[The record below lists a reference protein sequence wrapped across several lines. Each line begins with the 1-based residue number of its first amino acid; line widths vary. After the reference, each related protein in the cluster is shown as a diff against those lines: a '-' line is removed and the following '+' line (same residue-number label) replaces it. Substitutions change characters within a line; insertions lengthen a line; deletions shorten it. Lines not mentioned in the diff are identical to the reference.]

1 MTIRRTVRPFLRAP
15 TCAVLVLGA
24 LTAVLGG
31 CAESK
36 AAAEGGARP
45 SQTAGPCGD
54 KGLPDC
60 PLQGW
65 MKANLQSRL
74 NAGDM
79 TRLAR
84 ALDDLSTRAPA
95 GFDKWSA
102 SATKAADAARRN
114 DVAAIKAEC
123 KACHDRD
130 RNRFRA
136 ELRKTALF

>member
-1 MTIRRTVRPFLRAP
+1 MMPGRTVRPGICARVA
-15 TCAVLVLGA
+15 AVLVLCA
-24 LTAVLGG
+24 LGG

-45 SQTAGPCGD
+45 TQAAGACGD

-65 MKANLQSRL
+65 MKANLQSQL

-102 SATKAADAARRN
+102 SATKAADAARRH

>member
-1 MTIRRTVRPFLRAP
+1 MMAARILPG
-15 TCAVLVLGA
+15 LVLCG
-24 LTAVLGG
+24 LSGVLGG

-36 AAAEGGARP
+36 AAAEGGARAT
-45 SQTAGPCGD
+45 QTSGACGD

-60 PLQGW
+60 PLQSW
-65 MKANLQSRL
+65 MKANLQSQL
-74 NAGDM
+74 NTGDM

-84 ALDDLSTRAPA
+84 ALDDLSTHAPA

-102 SATKAADAARRN
+102 SATKAADAARRH
-114 DVAAIKAEC
+114 DVAGVKAEC

-136 ELRKTALF
+136 ELRKTSLF